1 MKANLLTKHSGIFH
15 ISFISALLG
24 AVMNGIFMF
33 MTNTFHISNVAA
45 VIILFTFVI
54 YMVLTPLTYQQQKF
68 AILQSKMGPELQAV
82 QAKYK
87 GKKDQESA
95 ILLKEETQFV
105 YSKYG
110 VTTVGSCLMPLI
122 NILILFNLLFVI
134 YSIPAYITPVGD
146 ALRPLAEKLTFDDKA
161 ITLLTQLAQDIK
173 SSTKPNFAKFA
184 SYADDKKINTV
195 IDMLYMLAPS
205 GWTKVH
211 SAFPAISATI
221 NGVAVT
227 DAVTHTSKII
237 GGMTDFFGVN
247 ISDTPL
253 NLLKA
258 KVYWAVLFP
267 ILAAVTQFVNFKLT
281 PKQASNG
288 NATNDQMM
296 KSMNTMNYIMPIFS
310 AWFCLSFP
318 VGIGIYWIAGPLIRC
333 IQQVI
338 INYHVKKINVDA
350 LVEKNL
356 EIINEKRAKDGLPP
370 VREATALHNGSARKN
385 PGGYTITEDGKK
397 RAETARKKSNADSSV
412 FYSNPVKEGSL
423 AAKARMVEKLNKKDN
438 SKTVSDKKNEPS
450 DDNDKEVKND

>member
-1 MKANLLTKHSGIFH
+1 MKANLLTKHTGIFH

-33 MTNTFHISNVAA
+33 MTNAFHISNVSA

-54 YMVLTPLTYQQQKF
+54 YMILTPLTYQQQKF

-95 ILLKEETQFV
+95 MLLKEETQFV

-110 VTTVGSCLMPLI
+110 VTTIGSCLMPLI

-161 ITLLTQLAQDIK
+161 IALLTDLAKDIK
-173 SSTKPNFAKFA
+173 SSAKPNFAKFA
-184 SYADDKKINTV
+184 EYADDKKINTI
-195 IDMLYMLAPS
+195 IDMLYMLSPAA
-205 GWTKVH
+205 WNKVH
-211 SAFPAISATI
+211 SAFPAISTTI
-221 NGVAVT
+221 NGVAVGDT
-227 DAVTHTSKII
+227 VAHTSQVVGK
-237 GGMTDFFGVN
+237 MTDFFGVN

-258 KVYWAVLFP
+258 KMYQAVLFP
-267 ILAAVTQFVNFKLT
+267 VLAAVTQFVNFKLT
-281 PKQASNG
+281 PKQANSG
-288 NATNDQMM
+288 NASSDQMM

-338 INYHVKKINVDA
+338 INHHVKKIDIDS

-356 EIINEKRAKDGLPP
+356 AIINEKRAKDGLPP
-370 VREATALHNGSARKN
+370 VREATSLHNGSAKKN
-385 PGGYTITEDGKK
+385 PSGFTITEEGKK
-397 RAETARKKSNADSSV
+397 RAETARKKINIDSSA
-412 FYSNPVKEGSL
+412 FYSNEAKEGSL
-423 AAKARMVEKLNKKDN
+423 AAKARMVENLNKKDV
-438 SKTVSDKKNEPS
+438 SKTDSGEKDEQAG
-450 DDNDKEVKND
+450 DKEVKND